1 MTVTPRDTC
10 NPTWSMHDPCV
21 TPSDQCATWPLR
33 APYDPC
39 MTPCDPCATSRDP
52 CVTPRDEVFQ
62 PLSESMLGARIVSDI
77 PRQSGGMSS
86 STAVLAALLQAMPLL
101 SL

>member
-1 MTVTPRDTC
+1 M
-10 NPTWSMHDPCV
+10 
-21 TPSDQCATWPLR
+21 
-33 APYDPC
+33 
-39 MTPCDPCATSRDP
+39 
-52 CVTPRDEVFQ
+52 TPRDEVFQ

-101 SL
+101 RSLQQGTGRGNGPPHHGSMVVLRDLRRIPGGR